1 MAMTKDEIFDTL
13 QRVRQAYLD
22 TLDGKAVS
30 FTGVNGRAIT
40 NHDPAALRAELQYWE
55 HRWSVAGRSGA
66 EVKLA
71 RFS

>member
-1 MAMTKDEIFDTL
+1 MVMTKAEIFDNL
-13 QRVRQAYLD
+13 QRVRQAYTD

-55 HRWSVAGRSGA
+55 RRWSLAERSGSG
-66 EVKLA
+66 VKLA